1 MLFFSFILELGQH
14 CFIFKWWVLS
24 MNSLWCV
31 QGIIAIFVFKKKVL
45 ALRTTVLEEKDK
57 AFSRLMSINLPTSQ

>member
-1 MLFFSFILELGQH
+1 
-14 CFIFKWWVLS
+14 
-24 MNSLWCV
+24 MNSLWYV
-31 QGIIAIFVFKKKVL
+31 KGIIAIFFFKKKVL